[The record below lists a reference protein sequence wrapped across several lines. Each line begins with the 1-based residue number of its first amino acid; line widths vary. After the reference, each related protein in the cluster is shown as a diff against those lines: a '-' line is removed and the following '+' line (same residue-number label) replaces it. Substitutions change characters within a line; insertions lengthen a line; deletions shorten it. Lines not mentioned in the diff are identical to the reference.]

1 MTKDYVTA
9 LILLQILKEDEF
21 SNKVSHSIN
30 LDPKIVSAFWTRGLR
45 KPSNLEPHLMLPAR
59 QDASVASG
67 LQFLCIFK
75 AGQSEQSSLLD

>member
-30 LDPKIVSAFWTRGLR
+30 LDPKIVSAF
-45 KPSNLEPHLMLPAR
+45 
-59 QDASVASG
+59 
-67 LQFLCIFK
+67 
-75 AGQSEQSSLLD
+75 